1 MSKVLDGVIG
11 FAIGDA
17 MGVPIEFFKRE
28 KCLVNPL
35 AEMIGGSLSS
45 SVGGTKN

>member
-17 MGVPIEFFKRE
+17 MGVPIEFSNRE
-28 KCLVNPL
+28 KCLVNPST
-35 AEMIGGSLSS
+35 EMIGGSLSS
-45 SVGGTKN
+45 SVGETKN

>member
-17 MGVPIEFFKRE
+17 MGVPIEFSNRE
-28 KCLVNPL
+28 NVW
-35 AEMIGGSLSS
+35 
-45 SVGGTKN
+45 